1 MKHIY
6 PIYNNSVQRE
16 EKETFLGQRSSVFWL
31 TGLSGSGKSTL
42 ALKLEKSLLKLNHLS
57 TILDGDNVRSGLCKD
72 LTFVE
77 ADREENVRRISEL
90 AKLLVRNGIVTIC
103 SFVSPLQSMRQLAK
117 ETIGA
122 TDFHLIHVKASVETC
137 IQRDTKGLYK
147 RALEGELKNF
157 TGIDA
162 PFEIP
167 ESPDL
172 VLDTEDETEESNI
185 QLLLNYVLKYIKL

>member
-1 MKHIY
+1 MEHIY
-6 PIYNNSVQRE
+6 PIYNNSVPRE
-16 EKETFLGQRSSVFWL
+16 EKENFLGQRGTVFWL

-72 LTFVE
+72 LTFIE

-90 AKLLVRNGIVTIC
+90 AKLFVRNGIVTIC

-122 TDFHLIHVKASVETC
+122 SDFHLIHVKASVETC

-147 RALEGELKNF
+147 MALGGELKNF

-162 PFEIP
+162 PFDLP
-167 ESPDL
+167 ENPDL
-172 VLDTEDETEESNI
+172 VLDTEEESEESNI
-185 QLLLNYVLKYIKL
+185 QILLNYVLKYIKL